1 MSLAGEGS
9 AGASGNSLLWAL
21 ARSEDDLWAKKTFF
35 SPPMRLADAVRAST
49 ESMPYPSP
57 EMGHP
62 VSSFISIYMFPTGS
76 EKAGLKPNI
85 K

>member
-1 MSLAGEGS
+1 
-9 AGASGNSLLWAL
+9 
-21 ARSEDDLWAKKTFF
+21 
-35 SPPMRLADAVRAST
+35 MRLADAVRAST

>member
-1 MSLAGEGS
+1 MGQD
-9 AGASGNSLLWAL
+9 NY
-21 ARSEDDLWAKKTFF
+21 FF
-35 SPPMRLADAVRAST
+35 PQMRLADSVKAST
-49 ESMPYPSP
+49 ESFPYPSS

-62 VSSFISIYMFPTGS
+62 VSSFISIYMFPIGR